1 LQQLFLFIHILNK
14 EEYISVGSCLL
25 AVVGERVE
33 AVTTVG
39 VTVVV
44 VVDFAKKSITPNYI
58 LYSQA
63 LNNK

>member
-1 LQQLFLFIHILNK
+1 MQQLFIFIYILNK
-14 EEYISVGSCLL
+14 EEYIFVGSCLL

-39 VTVVV
+39 V
-44 VVDFAKKSITPNYI
+44 VVDFAKMSITRNYI